1 MRNRMVVAT
10 VLGLIPVLV
19 SAQRIPVRIPT
30 SIPREPRTSPGE
42 PEPAPIAR
50 QLAYTRSHYWFE
62 SVAFASWI
70 DAPGFGAAAGPRS
83 WTLFGS
89 STHAE
94 YRTDGQLAP
103 TIDLA
108 GATFG
113 DVNYSALSPENSL
126 ATLISVEPGVRY
138 RLRPLAED
146 FRSFLGR
153 FSPFVDLRA
162 NYLHAT
168 NSYFLLASA
177 GTAQQTI
184 SGSQLGW
191 GAGGVAG
198 AGTQIF
204 LTPSWSVLT
213 ELSTVA
219 DRMRVS
225 SASGAPLSSSAY
237 WLHWQRLS
245 LGLNYNHISYRE
257 LAQRSMP

>member
-1 MRNRMVVAT
+1 MRNRMVLVT
-10 VLGLIPVLV
+10 VLGLIPGLV

-50 QLAYTRSHYWFE
+50 QLAFTRSHYWLE

-70 DAPGFGAAAGPRS
+70 DAPGFGAAAGPSGRS

-94 YRTDGQLAP
+94 YRSGGQLAP

-108 GATFG
+108 GAVFG
-113 DVNYSALSPENSL
+113 DATSSALSPENSL
-126 ATLISVEPGVRY
+126 ATVISVEPGIRY

-146 FRSFLGR
+146 FHSFLGR

-162 NYLHAT
+162 NYLHAA

-184 SGSQLGW
+184 NGSQLSW

-213 ELSTVA
+213 ELSTVS
-219 DRMRVS
+219 DRMKVVS
-225 SASGAPLSSSAY
+225 GSGMPLSSSAY
-237 WLHWQRLS
+237 WLHWHRLS
-245 LGLNYNHISYRE
+245 LGLNYNHI
-257 LAQRSMP
+257 